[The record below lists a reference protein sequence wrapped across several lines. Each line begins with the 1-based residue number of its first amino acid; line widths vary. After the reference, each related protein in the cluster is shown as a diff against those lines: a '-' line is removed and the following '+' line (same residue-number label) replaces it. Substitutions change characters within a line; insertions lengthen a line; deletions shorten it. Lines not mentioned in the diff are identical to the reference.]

1 VTMTKTHF
9 WLRHDGCLGAL
20 AVLPMLLILGRAAQA
35 EPDEPGPTTE
45 PTASPPPEAEPSKS
59 PVTTSGQP
67 TATQEAAPYIEHMG
81 PETFPGRSRGLYGGS
96 LWLEPS
102 FDGLQWPQNA
112 HTGLG
117 VSGQFWVDSGYET
130 IERNV
135 ADVADST
142 MYFQQG
148 RGLLRVTP
156 AYVHGRFFVQGQ
168 AELVGN
174 LCQTASTTNT
184 VCSTGTFDTD
194 DLWIRVGHWNSWDVK
209 VGRFEGWE
217 IYHLGMG
224 LEPYTFER
232 LGAGM
237 FGAASI
243 SNAPNPPLEVPS
255 LYGVN
260 YLHDRPTNGL
270 AVGNIAFHAYFT
282 DYLRL
287 ELLARLGADN
297 YQANRASGTTAATYL
312 GGRPTA
318 IFDIGWFKLKVGG
331 EYLKRTPVMQAVGGD
346 PLKKDP
352 VEGTTQ
358 KGLGASAQFV
368 FDPTVELGLNAAIG
382 VQDQTDTMAKAVPEN
397 SYTTK
402 SFGGFANVRLFDQA
416 LGGVGAN
423 WTEQLDSYL
432 ATGSNTNNYT
442 SQLQGFAACQYLLA
456 GQLYVKLV
464 LAYARAKF
472 QASDLTIPVWYNTML
487 SGRVRLMYLY

>member
-1 VTMTKTHF
+1 MIQVHF
-9 WLRHDGCLGAL
+9 RQSGWLGAL
-20 AVLPMLLILGRAAQA
+20 AASSALIVLGGTAQA
-35 EPDEPGPTTE
+35 APDEPGPPAE
-45 PTASPPPEAEPSKS
+45 PAAQSPEAEDPSTGT
-59 PVTTSGQP
+59 VTTSGQS
-67 TATQEAAPYIEHMG
+67 TATQDTAPTIEHLG
-81 PETFPGRSRGLYGGS
+81 PETFPGRMRGLHGGS

-102 FDGLQWPQNA
+102 FHGLQWPQNA
-112 HTGLG
+112 RTGLG
-117 VSGQFWVDSGYET
+117 LSGQFWVDSGYET
-130 IERNV
+130 IRR
-135 ADVADST
+135 DVVDMPNSS
-142 MYFQQG
+142 MFFQQG

-156 AYVHGRFFVQGQ
+156 AYVRGDFFVQGQ

-184 VCSTGTFDTD
+184 VCSTGTFNTD
-194 DLWIRVGHWNSWDVK
+194 DLWIRVGEWNRWDVK

-224 LEPYTFER
+224 MESSTFER

-260 YLHDRPTNGL
+260 YMHDRPTNGL
-270 AVGNIAFHAYFT
+270 AVGSAAFHAYFT
-282 DYLRL
+282 DFLRL
-287 ELLARLGADN
+287 EILARLGADN
-297 YQANRASGTTAATYL
+297 YQANRATGSTAATYL

-318 IFDIGWFKLKVGG
+318 IFDIGWFKFKVGG

-346 PLKKDP
+346 PVKKDP
-352 VEGTTQ
+352 VEETVQ

-368 FDPTVELGLNAAIG
+368 IDSTVEFGLNAAIG
-382 VQDQTDTMAKAVPEN
+382 FQDQTDTMAKAVPEN
-397 SYTTK
+397 SYSTK
-402 SFGGFANVRLFDQA
+402 SFGGFANLRLADQL

-423 WTEQLDSYL
+423 WTEQLDSFL

-456 GQLYVKLV
+456 GQLYIKAVFG
-464 LAYARAKF
+464 YGRAKF
-472 QASDLTIPVWYNTML
+472 QASDPAVPVWSNTML